1 MARGF
6 DSKSVSDQQEE
17 LERSRE
23 RRQQGEPQKPV
34 LSARR
39 RQLELA
45 RVDVLRRLETATGRY
60 RESLEAGLAALDA
73 QLAQPFDASD

>member
-17 LERSRE
+17 LQRRRE
-23 RRQQGEPQKPV
+23 NAPDMQKPRV
-34 LSARR
+34 SPRR

-45 RVDVLRRLETATGRY
+45 RVDLLRRLDAAPEPHKDRLRQA
-60 RESLEAGLAALDA
+60 LAALDA
-73 QLAQPFDASD
+73 ELKKVEAAE

>member
-17 LERSRE
+17 LERRRE

-34 LSARR
+34 VSARR

-45 RVDVLRRLETATGRY
+45 RVDLVRRLETASGRY
-60 RESLEAGLAALDA
+60 RETLQATLEALDA
-73 QLAQPFDASD
+73 QLAKLPETET

>member
-17 LERSRE
+17 LARKRE
-23 RRQQGEPQKPV
+23 RQQDMQKPIV
-34 LSARR
+34 SAHH

-45 RVDVLRRLETATGRY
+45 RVDLVRRLETASGHY
-60 RESLEAGLAALDA
+60 RETLERALAALDE
-73 QLAQPFDASD
+73 QLLDPQL

>member
-23 RRQQGEPQKPV
+23 RRQQGEPQKAV
-34 LSARR
+34 VSARR

-45 RVDVLRRLETATGRY
+45 RVDVVRRMETSTVRY
-60 RESLEAGLAALDA
+60 RESLEAALAALDA
-73 QLAQPFDASD
+73 QLAQQPESPD